1 MNLDA
6 VLRIAAKVT
15 GTGAVE
21 QLNKAIGAAETT
33 ADRAK
38 GAFKSVI
45 SSSSWQAAA
54 AAAAGI
60 GTALVLSTRAAID
73 FESSIAEVRKVM
85 EGLDDPQVLSQI
97 RGEILQLSREMP
109 LTAQGFAQ
117 IYAAAGQAGIA
128 RDQVQQFARDV
139 ARMSI
144 AFDMTAQESGDA
156 MAKMRAQLGLTQP
169 EVVSL
174 ADALNF
180 LSNNTA
186 STAAQLVSFTQR
198 AAAMGQ
204 MAGLTGEQTAA
215 FGAAMIGA
223 GVETEVAATS
233 FNNLIRGLSRGASM
247 TARQESAL
255 QRLGLA
261 SRTVASGQAD
271 LTAAVQRGSDRRLEI
286 IQDES
291 DRQQDELRK
300 RYRRQLQL
308 LEDQWEDE
316 TDGYTDALRDQSDA
330 QIKALQRQAEQ
341 RIKSIQRQQNMSEDQ
356 IDAQTDAI
364 RDQLEREIDAIR
376 DANDRALKIRQRADR
391 DRRQQVRDSVDE
403 QMDIELRA
411 IQRSTSERERA
422 EKESTKRAVEAA
434 KAAAE
439 AGGSEAGR
447 RLAKRLQDDA
457 LGTIRDVF
465 TRIRGLVAE
474 ERISVIS
481 DLFGDEAR
489 GLAPLINNM
498 NELEKALGLVGDK
511 SRYAGSMQQEFERRA
526 DTTANKIQ
534 LLKNSVVPL
543 QIAIGDGLTPA
554 IGTLTQQTAPLIG
567 QLTAWLQANPQLAS
581 GVSLVAA
588 ALSGIVAAVPFV
600 SSIATILQT
609 PGILVAL
616 KAMAA
621 GFALIAV
628 KAVIV
633 AGAVAGISYA
643 FMRAW
648 QSFSWFREN
657 IIAGLGSLGE
667 AWRGF
672 FLMITGILEGDGQK
686 IQQGFYSMWVGI
698 GKSMRAALNILANVM
713 RETFNWVVR
722 QVAEMPGR
730 VASGALAIG
739 RAIGDGIANAVK
751 GIFRGLLQWMANR
764 INGMAAQ
771 INRLIRGFNSLPGPD
786 LPQLGM
792 VSIPRFAR
800 GGFVSRPTVGLI
812 GEAGREYVVPEAKA
826 PQFANNIIAGRR
838 GAAAIPTGTSGGS
851 GGGAVSI
858 NITTGPVRQD
868 ASGQRW
874 MTIED
879 GERMARDV
887 AAQVL
892 RAQRTPGGRYASG
905 VR

>member
-21 QLNKAIGAAETT
+21 QLNKALGSAERT

-60 GTALVLSTRAAID
+60 GTALALSAKAAID
-73 FESSIAEVRKVM
+73 FESSVAEVRKVM
-85 EGLDDPQVLSQI
+85 EGLDDPRALSEI
-97 RGEILQLSREMP
+97 REEILQLSREMP
-109 LTAQGFAQ
+109 ITAQGFAQ

-128 RDQVQQFARDV
+128 RGEVQAFARDV

-144 AFDMTAQESGDA
+144 AFGMTAEEAGRSMAA
-156 MAKMRAQLGLTQP
+156 MRSALGLTQP

-174 ADALNF
+174 ADAINF
-180 LSNNTA
+180 LGNNMGATEP
-186 STAAQLVSFTQR
+186 QIVEFLER
-198 AAAMGQ
+198 AGAMGRLAG
-204 MAGLTGEQTAA
+204 MAAEQTAA
-215 FGAAMIGA
+215 FGATMLSMGTGA
-223 GVETEVAATS
+223 EVAATS

-247 TARQESAL
+247 TDRQESAL

-261 SRTVASGQAD
+261 SRTVASGQAE
-271 LTAAVQRGSDRRLEI
+271 LTAAIQRGSDRRLEI

-291 DRQQDELRK
+291 DRQQDELRR

-308 LEDQWEDE
+308 FEDQWDDE
-316 TDGYTDALRDQSDA
+316 TEAYTDALRDQADA
-330 QIKALQRQAEQ
+330 QIKALQRQAED
-341 RIKSIQRQQNMSEDQ
+341 RIKILQKQAGDNDEWL
-356 IDAQTDAI
+356 DAQTDAV
-364 RDQLEREIDAIR
+364 RDQLEVEIDLIR
-376 DANDRALKIRQRADR
+376 DATDRRLKLQQRADR
-391 DRRQQVRDSVDE
+391 DRRQQVRDGLDA
-403 QMDIELRA
+403 QMDDELKALERMNK
-411 IQRSTSERERA
+411 QRVEA
-422 EKESTKRAVEAA
+422 EKAGTKEALDAA
-434 KAAAE
+434 KAVAE
-439 AGGSEAGR
+439 QGGSEAGR
-447 RLAKRLQDDA
+447 NLAKRLQDDA

-465 TRIRGLVAE
+465 ARIRGLAAE

-481 DLFGDEAR
+481 DLFGDETR

-498 NELEKALGLVGDK
+498 GELERALGLVGDK
-511 SRYAGSMQQEFERRA
+511 TKYAGSMQQEFERRA
-526 DTTANKIQ
+526 ATTANRIQ

-543 QIAIGDGLTPA
+543 QVAIGEGLLPVINGLTAAMP
-554 IGTLTQQTAPLIG
+554 PLIG
-567 QLTAWLQANPQLAS
+567 AITKWLAANPALAQ
-581 GVSLVAA
+581 GLSLVAA
-588 ALSGIVAAVPFV
+588 AIAGLVAALPAI
-600 SSIATILQT
+600 SSIATILAA
-609 PGILVAL
+609 PGVAAGL
-616 KAMAA
+616 TAMAA

-648 QSFSWFREN
+648 ESFAWFRDN

-667 AWRGF
+667 AWKGF
-672 FLMITGILEGDGQK
+672 FLMISGILQGDGAK
-686 IQQGFYSMWVGI
+686 IQQGFIDMWFNI
-698 GKSMRAALNILANVM
+698 GKSMRAALNILVNVM

-722 QVAEMPGR
+722 QVAEMPRR

-739 RAIGDGIANAVK
+739 RGIGNGIASAVRS
-751 GIFRGLLQWMANR
+751 IFGGMMRWMADR
-764 INGMAAQ
+764 INWMAEQ
-771 INRLIRGFNSLPGPD
+771 VNRLIRKINRTTGSKIGE
-786 LPQLGM
+786 LGQIQ
-792 VSIPRFAR
+792 VPAFAQ
-800 GGFVSRPTVGLI
+800 GGFVTGPTVGLI

-851 GGGAVSI
+851 GGGSVSI
-858 NITTGPVRQD
+858 NITTGPVMQD

-879 GERMARDV
+879 GERMVREA

-892 RAQRTPGGRYASG
+892 RTQRTPGGRYASG